1 MNRHS
6 QNTHDDST
14 AFNIYR
20 KTCLNAILTVF
31 HSGNGFVLGFGMS
44 AVLSAVFNTRVVCI
58 RFRVQKHDYAH

>member
-20 KTCLNAILTVF
+20 KTCLNAVLTEF
-31 HSGNGFVLGFGMS
+31 HSGDGFVVRIWHERHS
-44 AVLSAVFNTRVVCI
+44 ER
-58 RFRVQKHDYAH
+58 RF

>member
-44 AVLSAVFNTRVVCI
+44 AVLSAVFNRSMNPC
-58 RFRVQKHDYAH
+58 